1 MSTGKGPSRV
11 TDGPYANWGVDDE
24 QCQMVLASGSTVK
37 IGQPV
42 ALDATQLGPDNNV
55 PNNAAA
61 LPLCERVVAMTSA
74 NAGPAFGVV
83 TVVNIGGI
91 PPTKMPLSYVN
102 GVPTYT
108 NNTGSTATVFLT
120 VCQLGFAYVWTGAS
134 SVTANTAVT
143 IGAKLI
149 SSSSFNF
156 AIAGSAAIGTTI
168 GYAIN
173 TAINTTEQALTVP
186 NVNSTGVLG
195 IAGAPQ
201 GPGVVSIVP
210 GSMVGVTPNTIVL
223 IDTLGSGVQEAVSV
237 GSISY
242 PTFAVA
248 LANAHGGGFRITG
261 PATNPAFGGVLISV
275 PANALQYSSLV
286 AAYVNVGA

>member
-1 MSTGKGPSRV
+1 
-11 TDGPYANWGVDDE
+11 
-24 QCQMVLASGSTVK
+24 MVLAAGSTVK

-55 PNNAAA
+55 PNNGAA
-61 LPLCERVVAMTSA
+61 LPLCERVVATTSA
-74 NAGPAFGVV
+74 NAGPLFGVV
-83 TVVNIGGI
+83 TVVNLGGAV
-91 PPTKMPLSYVN
+91 PTKVPLSYVN

-108 NNTGSTATVFLT
+108 NNTGSNLTVFLT

-143 IGAKLI
+143 VGAKLI
-149 SSSSFNF
+149 TSSTYAF
-156 AIAGSAAIGTTI
+156 AYAGTAAIGTTV

-173 TAINTTEQALTVP
+173 TAINTTEQLLSVP
-186 NVNSTGVLG
+186 NINNQGVLG
-195 IAGAPQ
+195 VAGAPQ

-210 GSMVGVTPNTIVL
+210 GSLVGITPNTIVL
-223 IDTLGSGVQEAVSV
+223 IDSLGSGVQEAVSV
-237 GSISY
+237 GSVST

-248 LANAHGGGFRITG
+248 LANAHGGGFKITG

-275 PANALQYSSLV
+275 PANALQYSALV
-286 AAYVNVGA
+286 AAYVNIQA